1 MKKSISVIL
10 VLIMIMSAVPFM
22 SFGATDYIVENAPV
36 IMPESDP
43 VIDGDIAVTDG
54 WSVAAAFDK
63 STVGY
68 FWAHLALTT
77 SADLYFAYSEKGIYF
92 AGDIT
97 ERSYVKDYDETNVL
111 TEFRGNGF
119 VYSTGYNDIDIDEL
133 GGDDYGWNGDVFSL
147 MIDPMDVLYNSGMT
161 GNDDHTPW
169 YNVGLFKNSDG
180 SETAKVYRTQINDGE
195 LTAADGVLAAG
206 KATNR
211 GWTVEAFIPWT
222 VIAKDINDLLF
233 GTDTVTVEELSAI
246 GTTFSA
252 AIMYH
257 DRFLDP
263 EAEVVD
269 TWGRYITVKSTC
281 DDGTP
286 GYMSS
291 GDCIKALGLKLVNT
305 DSSANV
311 NPFVDIQPE
320 KWYTDGVLYCYRNGY
335 MSGISANRF
344 GYKEYMDRQMFATIL
359 AKIDGANTAVYNKM
373 SFTDVK
379 PGQWYSN
386 AIEWAYQN
394 GYASGIGNSQ
404 FGRKDL
410 VSREQLAVFFYT
422 YSSKNGVNVN
432 NIANLSKYTDI
443 REVHDW
449 AKPAMAWAVKAGII
463 SGTSAK
469 TLSPRDPATRGAVS
483 IIIMNYV
490 RNVK

>member
-1 MKKSISVIL
+1 MKRIVSVFVL
-10 VLIMIMSAVPFM
+10 LIMIMSAVPFV

-36 IMPESDP
+36 IMPESEP
-43 VIDGDIAVTDG
+43 VIDGDISVTDG
-54 WSVAAAFDK
+54 WSNAAAFDNN
-63 STVGY
+63 TVGH

-77 SADLYFAYSEKGIYF
+77 TADLYFAYSEKGIYF

-97 ERSYVKDYDETNVL
+97 ERNYVKDYDETNVL

-119 VYSTGYNDIDIDEL
+119 IHTTGYNDIDIDEI
-133 GGDDYGWNGDVFSL
+133 GGDDYGWNGDVFTL
-147 MIDPMDVLYNSGMT
+147 MIDPMDVLYNSGLT
-161 GNDDHTPW
+161 GNEDHTPW

-180 SETAKVYRTQINDGE
+180 SETAKIYRTQVNNAE
-195 LTAADGVLAAG
+195 LGSADGVLAAG
-206 KATNR
+206 KSTSR
-211 GWTVEAFIPWT
+211 GWMVEVFIPWS
-222 VIAKDINDLLF
+222 VIVKDVNDLLL
-233 GTDTVTVEELSAI
+233 GVDTITVEELCDI
-246 GTTFSA
+246 GVTSSA

-269 TWGRYITVKSTC
+269 TWGRYITVKAEC

-291 GDCIKALGLKLVNT
+291 GDCIKALGLKLINS
-305 DSSANV
+305 DGSANV
-311 NPFVDIQPE
+311 NPYVDIEPE

-335 MSGISANRF
+335 MSGVAQNRF

-359 AKIDGANTAVYNKM
+359 AKIDGANTASYNTM

-404 FGRKDL
+404 FGRKNL

-422 YSSKNGVNVN
+422 YSKKNGVNVN

-443 REVHDW
+443 RQVHDW
-449 AKPAMAWAVKAGII
+449 AKPAMGWAVKIGLI
-463 SGTSAK
+463 SGTSAT
-469 TLSPRDPATRGAVS
+469 TLSPRDPATRAAVS
-483 IIIMNYV
+483 VIIMNYV